1 MPRSGEKIL
10 GASTTLDSVVRF
22 VTYVPAQG
30 EGHNG
35 CLPDIGKSFYWS
47 VNLSDGT
54 PSGSEDS
61 VANNRYREIPSP
73 GRAPPVQVLFTTSDD
88 SATITPTD
96 VSGINVLNE
105 GKGGSDTRRWYWAEY
120 PE

>member
-1 MPRSGEKIL
+1 
-10 GASTTLDSVVRF
+10 
-22 VTYVPAQG
+22 
-30 EGHNG
+30 
-35 CLPDIGKSFYWS
+35 

-61 VANNRYREIPSP
+61 VANNRYQEIPSP
-73 GRAPPVQVLFTTSDD
+73 GRAPPVQVLFTTSED
-88 SATITPTD
+88 STTVTPTD

-105 GKGGSDTRRWYWAEY
+105 GDSSNLTKRWYWSEY